1 MAEDEEFNDAVED
14 NEISNLGE
22 DLNEANQGSVAMGNM
37 AAAAGGSPKDSNF
50 LHIQISNTEMLEKLE
65 HFYRGDKWGIDKDGD
80 YTWLAPDNR
89 ELVTFNDF
97 GVTTMMDIVTKYID
111 KNTTLSYYGEE
122 RIYEIMGDLGD
133 ELVLLILS
141 NYKQMGMDTYYKK
154 TKFRMVI
161 VTTLHMIESAY
172 RRALRGRTLEEVNQ
186 SRIIGQ
192 FGNLPRSNDGAEI
205 GRNRGI
211 PSMFQ
216 GR

>member
-1 MAEDEEFNDAVED
+1 MAEDEGYNDAVDDED
-14 NEISNLGE
+14 IDNLGN
-22 DLNEANQGSVAMGNM
+22 DIGQDQKARTAEAINAS
-37 AAAAGGSPKDSNF
+37 GGVKKDSNF
-50 LHIQISNTEMLEKLE
+50 LHLQISNTEMLEKLE
-65 HFYRGDKWGIDKDGD
+65 HFYRGDRWGTDDDGD
-80 YTWLAPDNR
+80 YAWIAPESTD
-89 ELVTFNDF
+89 LVTFNDF

-111 KNTTLSYYGEE
+111 KNTTLSYYSED
-122 RIYEIMGDLGD
+122 RIYEILGDLGD

-141 NYKQMGMDTYYKK
+141 NYKKMGMDTYYKK

-192 FGNLPRSNDGAEI
+192 FGNLPRQNEGPEM

-211 PSMFQ
+211 P
-216 GR
+216 GILERR